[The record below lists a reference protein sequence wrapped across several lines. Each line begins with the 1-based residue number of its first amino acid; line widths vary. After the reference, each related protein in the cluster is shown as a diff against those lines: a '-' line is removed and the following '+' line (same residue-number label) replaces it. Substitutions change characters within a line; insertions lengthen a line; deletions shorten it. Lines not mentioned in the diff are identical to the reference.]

1 VVCSDQCFN
10 GAVQFG
16 KFGGFA
22 GVVAFVGFGLAP
34 PRFFDGGRYWRLVGA
49 AVRGRAFVHDGKAA
63 ASWSG
68 ASGGLVVFRR
78 RRDLRA
84 LAFAPLLVA
93 VGGGVHR

>member
-1 VVCSDQCFN
+1 VVFPDQRFD

-16 KFGGFA
+16 ERVGLAFGFA
-22 GVVAFVGFGLAP
+22 LACG
-34 PRFFDGGRYWRLVGA
+34 FDGGRDWRLVGA
-49 AVRGRAFVHDGKAA
+49 AVRGGAFVHYREAA